1 MKYKIEINGKSHE
14 VEIEEKESLYVVT
27 VDGVSYDARI
37 TEENL
42 EKPQITEPQ
51 APKPV
56 SVPSSA
62 PLSKVETIPG
72 SVTAPMPGTILSV
85 HVSVGDKVGVG
96 DVLFTLE
103 AMKMENEISSPASG
117 VVKRLPVKEG
127 QTVNTGDLLVVIS

>member
-85 HVSVGDKVGVG
+85 HMSVGERVGVG